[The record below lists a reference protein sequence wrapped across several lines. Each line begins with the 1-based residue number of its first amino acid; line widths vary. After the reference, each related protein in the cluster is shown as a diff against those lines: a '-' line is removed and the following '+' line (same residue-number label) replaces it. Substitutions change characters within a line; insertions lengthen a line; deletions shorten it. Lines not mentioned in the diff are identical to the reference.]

1 MCIDLEKGIKQEEEE
16 VENDE
21 TPASLR
27 IRKTQHA
34 SILRE
39 FVDVMNDYQKAQ
51 VEYRDRCKARIK
63 RQLNISKYRYYY
75 VEAILFLLEL

>member
-1 MCIDLEKGIKQEEEE
+1 MYYSLFHVIDLEKGIKQEEEE
-16 VENDE
+16 IENDE

-51 VEYRDRCKARIK
+51 VDYRDRCKARIK
-63 RQLNISKYRYYY
+63 RQLNISK
-75 VEAILFLLEL
+75 IN